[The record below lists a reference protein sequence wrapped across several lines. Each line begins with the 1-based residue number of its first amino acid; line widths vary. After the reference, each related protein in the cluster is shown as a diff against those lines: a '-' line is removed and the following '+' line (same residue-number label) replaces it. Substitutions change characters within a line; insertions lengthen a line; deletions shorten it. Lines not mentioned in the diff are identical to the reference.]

1 MNFPLQATYVA
12 NLSYTIS
19 STTMLQG
26 NLVNQGKWKSMVEK
40 TNLKNTKSHKYLMIH
55 FLFLFQKQH
64 FDWLDQLQHLSY

>member
-1 MNFPLQATYVA
+1 
-12 NLSYTIS
+12 
-19 STTMLQG
+19 MLQG

-40 TNLKNTKSHKYLMIH
+40 RNLKNTKSHKYLTIH